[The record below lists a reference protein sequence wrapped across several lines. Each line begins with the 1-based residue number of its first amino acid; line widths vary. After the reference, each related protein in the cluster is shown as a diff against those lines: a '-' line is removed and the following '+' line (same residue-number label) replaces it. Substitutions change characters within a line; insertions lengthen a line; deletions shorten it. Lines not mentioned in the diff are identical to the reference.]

1 MSRRRA
7 ITLRAAEL
15 TAIAGAMAVIVGASE
30 PIPSTP
36 PPRVVNVGAILPI
49 TGELAEFGEA
59 ERTALEV
66 ARADIDAA
74 AAARGIRL
82 ELQVRDSGGDP
93 QKAVAG
99 FTELARSGT
108 AFFFVESSGASLAI
122 APLAAARRALTMN
135 VAATPRLT
143 AAGAYSFRDFPAAE
157 LEAKTIVGHA
167 TGALAA
173 RTFALLYVDN
183 EYGRGYA
190 TPFAAEVAAVG
201 ARLVAT
207 RPYSP
212 QGDQLEPALHQ
223 VAALTPDALFLV
235 GFGRTLGHAVARVR
249 ELGFRGH
256 LFAAASI
263 AYPQALAAAG
273 SSAEGVLYA
282 DIAFDADAR
291 GATHQFAAAYRAR
304 CGKAPSSLAAMSYDG
319 FRLMAEAI
327 LATAADPTR
336 ARAWLLARPA
346 DYAGL
351 SGRLRIDAARNVVYP
366 LVIKAIH
373 TAGAPS
379 SSS

>member
-15 TAIAGAMAVIVGASE
+15 TAIAAAMAVIVGAGE
-30 PIPSTP
+30 PIPSAP
-36 PPRVVNVGAILPI
+36 RPRVVNVGAILPI

-59 ERTALEV
+59 ERIALEV

-99 FTELARSGT
+99 FTDLARSGT

-122 APLAAARRALTMN
+122 APLAEARRAVTMN
-135 VAATPRLT
+135 VAATPRLS

-167 TGALAA
+167 AGALAA

-190 TPFAAEVAAVG
+190 TPFAAEIAAAG
-201 ARLVAT
+201 ARLVASLSYA
-207 RPYSP
+207 PP
-212 QGDQLEPALHQ
+212 GDRLEPALRQ
-223 VAALTPDALFLV
+223 VAALAPDALFLV
-235 GFGRTLGHAVARVR
+235 GFGSTLGHAVARVR

-282 DIAFDADAR
+282 DIAFDADAP
-291 GATHQFAAAYRAR
+291 GATRQFAAAYRAR
-304 CGKAPSSLAAMSYDG
+304 CGRAPSALAAMSYDG

-336 ARAWLLARPA
+336 ARSWLLSQPA
-346 DYAGL
+346 GYAGV
-351 SGRLRIDAARNVVYP
+351 SGHLRIDAARNVVYP
-366 LVIKAIH
+366 LVIKAVH
-373 TAGAPS
+373 TARAPS
-379 SSS
+379 SSR